1 MAGRVGAVAA
11 AVGLALASSA
21 GRADEESL
29 AVGDPAP
36 ALAASRWIGGRPIG
50 RFEPGRVYALTFI
63 DTRSASSLE
72 SLPHV
77 ADLAG
82 RFKRRG
88 VEFALIVTDP
98 PERETEATGLLADL
112 EPPLGVRIAV
122 DRYDDQPRRRRDEE
136 PEGVSWKGWMVPAG
150 EAGVP
155 TSFVVDGAGTIAW
168 IGHPLDGLDDVVE
181 RMLSGGFDAAAE
193 AAAAKRA
200 RLLEEAAFT
209 AVERGR
215 WDEALDT
222 IRAMVAAQP
231 RLAGRAAGMKVEV
244 LLFQKGDLDAG
255 CAAAADLLD
264 GPADH
269 DAELLNDVAQRIL
282 DLPGATPAAIAVAL
296 SLAIRADDL
305 LDHADPFAL
314 DTLAHAHF
322 LTGDHAAAVTHQERA
337 VELVADRGDKAEKR
351 AFRRRLRTY
360 REALAEEPAP

>member
-1 MAGRVGAVAA
+1 MAGRVGAVVA
-11 AVGLALASSA
+11 AVGLALAALA

-50 RFEPGRVYALTFI
+50 RFEPGRVYALVFI
-63 DTRSASSLE
+63 DTRSAASLE
-72 SLPHV
+72 SLPHL

-88 VEFALIVTDP
+88 VELALIVTDP
-98 PERETEATGLLADL
+98 PEREDEATGVLADL
-112 EPPLGVRIAV
+112 EPPLGIRIAL
-122 DRYDDQPRRRRDEE
+122 DRYDAQPRRRRDEE
-136 PEGVSWKGWMVPAG
+136 PEGDSWKAWMVPAG
-150 EAGVP
+150 EEGVP
-155 TSFVVDGAGTIAW
+155 TAFVVDGSGRIAW

-193 AAAAKRA
+193 AAAAKQA

-215 WDEALDT
+215 WDDALDT

-296 SLAIRADDL
+296 RLAARADDL

-322 LTGDHAAAVTHQERA
+322 LAGDRAEAVTLQEKA
-337 VELVADRGDKAEKR
+337 VELVGEQGDKSEKR

-360 REALAEEPAP
+360 REALAEEPSP

>member
-1 MAGRVGAVAA
+1 MAGRIGAVAA
-11 AVGLALASSA
+11 AVGLALAALA

-77 ADLAG
+77 AELAG

-88 VEFALIVTDP
+88 VELALIVTDP
-98 PERETEATGLLADL
+98 PEREEEATGLLADL

-122 DRYDDQPRRRRDEE
+122 DRYDEQPRRRDEE

-181 RMLSGGFDAAAE
+181 RMLSGTFDAAAE

-296 SLAIRADDL
+296 RLATRADDL
-305 LDHADPFAL
+305 LDHDDPFAL

-322 LTGDHAAAVTHQERA
+322 LAGDRAAAVTHQERA